1 MMQEQD
7 NRKLWF
13 KRKTYGWGWTPCTWQ
28 GWLCV
33 AAYLVVIFLLALLQ
47 GVNPTSGQVVFGFF
61 IPIAILTLLFL
72 EIGYKKGEKPKWQ
85 WGKPKGILDKVNQAD
100 QSDSQNPPSPTDS
113 SNR

>member
-1 MMQEQD
+1 MKPESNNQ
-7 NRKLWF
+7 KLWF

-33 AAYLVVIFLLALLQ
+33 AAYLAIVFLLVLLQ
-47 GVNPTSGQVVFGFF
+47 GLNPTGQQVIFGFF
-61 IPIAILTLLFL
+61 IPIAIVTLLFL

-85 WGKPKGILDKVNQAD
+85 WGKPKN
-100 QSDSQNPPSPTDS
+100 SPDSNSSASPTDS